1 MDMYQKKSELKRKIT
16 IKSELAGKC
25 RVMKNFLER
34 LINKDFQSAFF
45 LHFIGKKQYK
55 F

>member
-1 MDMYQKKSELKRKIT
+1 MSSLEKQGGL
-16 IKSELAGKC
+16 IKVISTGKY
-25 RVMKNFLER
+25 RLMKNFLER

>member
-1 MDMYQKKSELKRKIT
+1 MEKIENNGGLEKT
-16 IKSELAGKC
+16 ISTGKY
-25 RVMKNFLER
+25 RLMKNFLER

>member
-1 MDMYQKKSELKRKIT
+1 MI
-16 IKSELAGKC
+16 IKLTLTGKYWL
-25 RVMKNFLER
+25 MKNFLER
-34 LINKDFQSAFF
+34 LINKGFQSAFF